1 MKKIAILCAF
11 ALTTT
16 GLVAQQLT
24 LNNAVDSASYAYGV
38 IIGNSIKR
46 QMGDDAN
53 KDVLMQAIRT
63 VLDNGTTKF
72 DFETC
77 NKIFSDF
84 NKTAQAKA
92 SEKSKME
99 GIKFLEENKKRK
111 EVTTTAS
118 GLQYEVIRKGTG
130 TTHPKATD
138 KVEVH
143 YHGTNIDGSVFDSS
157 KERGQTASFGLNQ
170 VIKGWTE
177 GLQFMSPGDVFKF
190 YIPSELAY
198 GDRSPSPKIKA
209 GATLIFE
216 VELFKIL

>member
-16 GLVAQQLT
+16 GLAAQLA
-24 LNNAVDSASYAYGV
+24 LKNSVDSASYAYGI

-46 QMGDDAN
+46 QMTGDVN
-53 KDVLMQAIRT
+53 KDVLVQAIRT
-63 VLDNGTTKF
+63 VLDNGQTQF
-72 DFETC
+72 DFETA
-77 NKIFSDF
+77 NQVFSDY
-84 NKTAQAKA
+84 NKTAQAKT

-99 GIKFLEENKKRK
+99 GINFLEENKKRK

-118 GLQYEVIRKGTG
+118 GLQYEIIRKGSA

-157 KERGQTASFGLNQ
+157 KDRGQTASFGLNQ

-177 GLQFMSPGDVFKF
+177 GLQYMSPGDVFKF

-209 GATLIFE
+209 GATLVFE